1 MKTYLP
7 IFTGFYNTFFSIYL
21 EDKIEDELEHL
32 NKEYDDINFNYK
44 EYENEVSI
52 NCCDIVS
59 QYLKDEGFDNTI
71 KFESLYSPK
80 YYNYSNDSINIDIDI
95 DLNQI
100 KDFLKDNKEAFNQYI
115 KERYTSCSG
124 FISHHSNN
132 YKDWI
137 NELNE
142 NEEHKIGACL
152 EFILIELGY
161 NSEDLAYKSSECVY
175 LDYEIIE

>member
-7 IFTGFYNTFFSIYL
+7 LFTGFYHTFFSMYFDNEVERTL
-21 EDKIEDELEHL
+21 EDLDKQYEEVDFNYIEYELEVA
-32 NKEYDDINFNYK
+32 K
-44 EYENEVSI
+44 

-59 QYLKDEGFDNTI
+59 EYLKEEGFENKIT
-71 KFESLYSPK
+71 FESLYSPK

-95 DLNQI
+95 DLEQI
-100 KDFLKDNKEAFNQYI
+100 RDFLKANKEAFNQYI